1 MLAAAA
7 AAAAVD
13 FFRFEPATCG
23 VDMARVGADEA
34 VRRDEE
40 EAADAGAR
48 AGAGEATAEVEA
60 EEGAG
65 GLGRAYLR
73 GRKWRP
79 KVSSTGFVRYRREL
93 IRMYA
98 RFDPFSG
105 GRVVLLLV
113 HGQQLSDV
121 RDEGIGCE
129 EKSWK
134 RQSGRRQEGMHA
146 RGR

>member
-1 MLAAAA
+1 MGVL

-98 RFDPFSG
+98 RFDPSSERNVG
-105 GRVVLLLV
+105 AERRK
-113 HGQQLSDV
+113 Q
-121 RDEGIGCE
+121 E
-129 EKSWK
+129 EASQKKSWN
-134 RQSGRRQEGMHA
+134 
-146 RGR
+146 